1 MKTPDMK
8 TLDMKT
14 AMSNRSNRSSEV
26 NNSVKKPSGVSR
38 SIQLKHF
45 IDLDLDIAGWY
56 AWGHH
61 SAEDFL
67 AAVVEQDSSHPFY
80 LQDAK
85 QGWAKFDDSRFEFVT
100 QPLPGF
106 QAVT

>member
-1 MKTPDMK
+1 MIG
-8 TLDMKT
+8 
-14 AMSNRSNRSSEV
+14 
-26 NNSVKKPSGVSR
+26 KP
-38 SIQLKHF
+38 IQLKHF

-67 AAVVEQDSSHPFY
+67 AVVVEQDFSHPFY
-80 LQDAK
+80 LQDVK
-85 QGWAKFDDSRFEFVT
+85 QGWANVAGSHFEFVT

-106 QAVT
+106 QAITVLEHVI